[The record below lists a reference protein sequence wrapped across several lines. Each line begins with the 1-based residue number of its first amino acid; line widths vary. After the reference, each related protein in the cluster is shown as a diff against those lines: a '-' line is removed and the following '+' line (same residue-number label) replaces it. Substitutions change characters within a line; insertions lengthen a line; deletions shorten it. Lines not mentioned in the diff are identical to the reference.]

1 MDADQL
7 ISGIGSAVASAQS
20 QNYCFVWCMT
30 KAEWSGWVQAIGSV
44 IALFVAIW
52 ISRTPIKIERK
63 GAVINARH
71 FVISLIE
78 ATQALNCGVQ
88 RNKKGVIVLTSVALN
103 ENIAAIRLIR
113 PEVFPPEVMHA
124 FVNLKLMAVQ
134 ISVATKAYEDNPTE
148 SNARDFIRFLGLIA
162 VGINQHAQQIFK
174 KVNGVKAVKLDSKIV
189 AESVVENFRQMEEFE
204 KANNLNGGDPQSGLH
219 QTAQAESPPTAPN
232 Q

>member
-1 MDADQL
+1 
-7 ISGIGSAVASAQS
+7 
-20 QNYCFVWCMT
+20 
-30 KAEWSGWVQAIGSV
+30 
-44 IALFVAIW
+44 
-52 ISRTPIKIERK
+52 
-63 GAVINARH
+63 
-71 FVISLIE
+71 
-78 ATQALNCGVQ
+78 
-88 RNKKGVIVLTSVALN
+88 
-103 ENIAAIRLIR
+103 
-113 PEVFPPEVMHA
+113 MHA

-134 ISVATKAYEDNPTE
+134 VSVATKAYEDNPTE

-204 KANNLNGGDPQSGLH
+204 KANNLNVGDSQSGLQ